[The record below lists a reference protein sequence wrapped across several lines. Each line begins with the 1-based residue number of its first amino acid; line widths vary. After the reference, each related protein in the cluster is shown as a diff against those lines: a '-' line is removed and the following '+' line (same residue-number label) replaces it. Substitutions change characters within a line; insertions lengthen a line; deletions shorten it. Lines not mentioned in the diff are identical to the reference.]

1 MADNSLPR
9 QPKATKLT
17 RIDREGDSTVQ
28 SLMRALQLLEVLAD
42 DDDGYRLVD
51 IAARSGLSTS
61 TAHRLLTTLEQRQ
74 FVHFERETSLWYV
87 GVRCFSVGASFA
99 RRRNIATVALP
110 LMRRLRDHSGESINL
125 GIADQGDIVFVNQ
138 VESREQMRAM
148 GKLGF
153 RAPLHGTAMG
163 QAILAAMPE
172 DDVLQYLRTYG
183 LPKLTNNT
191 IARASRLHE
200 TLGEVRR
207 AGYAIDDEQNAMGL
221 RCIAAAICDELGQP
235 LAAIS
240 LVGPTQRIKHAD
252 FAALGAAVRAAADDI
267 TIAYGGRVAHPAV
280 SAAATTPTVPTEIQP
295 QAVDF

>member
-1 MADNSLPR
+1 MAETSTAR
-9 QPKATKLT
+9 QTKAAKIT
-17 RIDREGDSTVQ
+17 RMDRDGDSTVQ
-28 SLMRALQLLEVLAD
+28 SLMRALQLLELLAN

-74 FVHFERETSLWYV
+74 FVHFDRETSLWYV
-87 GVRCFSVGASFA
+87 GVRCFSVGAAFA
-99 RRRNIATVALP
+99 RRRNMASVALP
-110 LMRRLRDHSGESINL
+110 IMRRLRDHSGESINL
-125 GIADQGDIVFVNQ
+125 GIADLGDIVFVNQ

-207 AGYAIDDEQNAMGL
+207 AGYAVDDEQNALGL

-240 LVGPTQRIKHAD
+240 LVGPTQRIKHTD
-252 FAALGAAVRAAADDI
+252 FASLGEVVRAAADEI
-267 TIAYGGRVAHPAV
+267 TMAYGGRLAH
-280 SAAATTPTVPTEIQP
+280 AAIPTPSPS
-295 QAVDF
+295 QAIDF